1 MDEPGAENH
10 REHNN
15 IILLCVLVNSHIV
28 GAVMSA
34 DTLTEF
40 RVVRTTIIREEVYIE
55 ADNWEAAEDQ
65 ASEKELEWQ
74 HLEDRSEVEAEES

>member
-1 MDEPGAENH
+1 
-10 REHNN
+10 
-15 IILLCVLVNSHIV
+15 V

-40 RVVRTTIIREEVYIE
+40 RVIRTTIIREEVYIE

-65 ASEKELEWQ
+65 SSEEELEWQ
-74 HLEDRSEVEAEES
+74 HLEDRSEVEAEEA

>member
-1 MDEPGAENH
+1 MDWPGAENH

-15 IILLCVLVNSHIV
+15 NILLCVLVNSHIV

-40 RVVRTTIIREEVYIE
+40 RTTIIREEVYIE

-74 HLEDRSEVEAEES
+74 HLEDRSEVEAEEA

>member
-1 MDEPGAENH
+1 
-10 REHNN
+10 
-15 IILLCVLVNSHIV
+15 
-28 GAVMSA
+28 MSA

-74 HLEDRSEVEAEES
+74 HLEDRSEVEVEVA